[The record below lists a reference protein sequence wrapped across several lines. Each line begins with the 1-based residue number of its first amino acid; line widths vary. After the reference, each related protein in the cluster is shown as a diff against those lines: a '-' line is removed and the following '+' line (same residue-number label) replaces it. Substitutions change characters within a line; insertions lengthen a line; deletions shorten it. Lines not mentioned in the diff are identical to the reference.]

1 MKYSL
6 KNTINKPHDEV
17 ITHFT
22 NPDGLKHWMEG
33 FERLERISGEAHS
46 EGSKTNFHF
55 IFKNK
60 PMVIAETILEQNL
73 PHQIKFAYESK
84 MGYNEVEMKFEK
96 ASDNSTTQIN
106 NSYFELNGP
115 MKYIGFLM
123 KPLMKKQ
130 SLKYM
135 TAFKAYAEKQ

>member
-6 KNTINKPHDEV
+6 KNTINKPHNEV
-17 ITHFT
+17 IIHFT

-33 FERLERISGEAHS
+33 FERLERISGEAHDV
-46 EGSKTNFHF
+46 GAKTDFHF

-60 PMVIAETILEQNL
+60 PMVISETILEQNL
-73 PHQIKFAYESK
+73 PHQIKFAYHSK

-106 NSYFELNGP
+106 NSYFKLNGP

-135 TAFKAYAEKQ
+135 AAFKAFAENQ